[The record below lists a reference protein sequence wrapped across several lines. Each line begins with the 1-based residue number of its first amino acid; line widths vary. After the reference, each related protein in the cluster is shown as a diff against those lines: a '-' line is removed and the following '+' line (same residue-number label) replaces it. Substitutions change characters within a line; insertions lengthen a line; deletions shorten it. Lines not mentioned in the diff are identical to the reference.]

1 MTIDQKTYALIQH
14 IQALELTKKSLEERK
29 ARLEETLKKIEDYKD
44 RRFYLNLFGV
54 LLVESNYEE
63 AKKAIEEELM
73 LLESR
78 ISKLEKQ
85 LSELKSKIGLA

>member
-14 IQALELTKKSLEERK
+14 IQALELTKKTLEERK
-29 ARLEETLKKIEDYKD
+29 ARLEETLKKIEEYKD

-63 AKKAIEEELM
+63 AKKAIEEELA

-85 LSELKSKIGLA
+85 LNEIKSKLGLA